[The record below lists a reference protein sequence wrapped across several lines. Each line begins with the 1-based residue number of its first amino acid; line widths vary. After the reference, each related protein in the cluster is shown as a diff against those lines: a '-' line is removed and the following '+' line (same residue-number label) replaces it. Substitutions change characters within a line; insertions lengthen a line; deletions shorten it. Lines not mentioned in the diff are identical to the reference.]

1 VLIHCRTQVLQAAP
15 ELIFF
20 LIPAAP
26 LLRIFLSSSRVDIC
40 CGQSSPALSSA
51 PRWLE
56 KSWLPMV
63 ISSQRRPWGLQIP
76 RRGAPA
82 LVAALPPCV
91 FLPVPSA
98 RPWPSLGRALPAPPV
113 RRVPARRGFLPAR
126 RSDCDLPCSCS
137 PAPRPLLPLP
147 VFLHASVQLGLP
159 GARNPVAQPSRLLL
173 LVVASS
179 SSDFAGRRSLTRVPV
194 GVV

>member
-1 VLIHCRTQVLQAAP
+1 MFCGKTKSVSLSAFSFPRIKLSLARRTAVDIFACAHPLIATIRYFCRTQVLRAAP

-40 CGQSSPALSSA
+40 CGHSSPALSSA

-63 ISSQRRPWGLQIP
+63 ISSRRRPWGLQIP
-76 RRGAPA
+76 RRRAPA

-98 RPWPSLGRALPAPPV
+98 RPASMELGAHLH
-113 RRVPARRGFLPAR
+113 G
-126 RSDCDLPCSCS
+126 SPC
-137 PAPRPLLPLP
+137 
-147 VFLHASVQLGLP
+147 
-159 GARNPVAQPSRLLL
+159 AQPPPL
-173 LVVASS
+173 
-179 SSDFAGRRSLTRVPV
+179 
-194 GVV
+194 

>member
-1 VLIHCRTQVLQAAP
+1 LLQAIGCEKPKSVSLPAISFPRTKLSLARRIFFLVLIHCRTQVLQAAP

-40 CGQSSPALSSA
+40 CGHSSPALSST

-63 ISSQRRPWGLQIP
+63 ISSRRRPWGLQIP

-98 RPWPSLGRALPAPPV
+98 RPASMELDAHLHG
-113 RRVPARRGFLPAR
+113 
-126 RSDCDLPCSCS
+126 SPC
-137 PAPRPLLPLP
+137 
-147 VFLHASVQLGLP
+147 
-159 GARNPVAQPSRLLL
+159 AQPPPL
-173 LVVASS
+173 
-179 SSDFAGRRSLTRVPV
+179 
-194 GVV
+194 